1 MKNQLP
7 SPPLDKPTVWGYRS
21 HAVLAE
27 RAPGYL
33 ALDYP
38 VYRLRFWGNRDGQPL
53 YLLQRKP
60 VTCYR
65 VVLN

>member
-1 MKNQLP
+1 MQSQLP
-7 SPPLDKPTVWGYRS
+7 NQPTTSATVWGYRS
-21 HAVLAE
+21 HAVEAE
-27 RAPGYL
+27 RAPGYI

-38 VYRLRFWGNRDGQPL
+38 VYRLRFWGRRDGQAL
-53 YLLQRKP
+53 YLLQRAP